1 MARGTAVDILDGL
14 SSAVAIKGP
23 CKVVAVA
30 NVTLSGEQTIDG
42 VLTSESRVLVTAQ
55 TDARENG
62 IYVTSSGDW
71 RRAADFSRNNDVK
84 KGTQVRVTDGGSY
97 AQTVWVVTAAD
108 PVIDTD
114 NITIA
119 RDTGLTSGALQI
131 ANNLS
136 DLASKIAGWDNLATM
151 FTSGVTATPAAGVLD
166 LSAATDVAVTVGAGN
181 ITSITLG
188 ANKMRLLRF
197 AGAGTITFG
206 ANLEGNTAA
215 ASYTTAAGDFAILT
229 VSSTGVKRL
238 TIFAKSGA
246 SIGTVPVASGGTGST
261 TAAAALV
268 ALGAAAALQLPV
280 PSNFALVA
288 SVAGNALTV
297 ALKGVDGNDPSA
309 SNPVYVPFRN
319 VTAATGTPSYLTI
332 TAPLSLTISSG
343 STMGFASGVAG
354 RLWWVMFSDGGTPR
368 IGLVNCRSGVNIMP
382 LRPGIASSTA
392 EGGAGGADSAQVI
405 YTGTAVTSKAMTVLG
420 YLEATEATA
429 GTWATAPSLI
439 KMWQPGDPLPGDT
452 LQVARNDTG
461 AVATGSTA
469 LPADDTI
476 PQNTE
481 GDQFLSQAITPL
493 GAPNLLGIIAALALS
508 NGTSP
513 RVVAALFRDSTA
525 NALAMQRA
533 VQDTSARPTFCTLNW
548 MELAGSTSPTTIKAR
563 GGSDAG
569 TITFNGAGGGRL
581 YGGAYNSFLEV
592 REIMA

>member
-23 CKVVAVA
+23 CKVAAVA

-119 RDTGLTSGALQI
+119 RDTGLTSDALQI

-246 SIGTVPVASGGTGST
+246 PIGTVPVASGGTGST

-288 SVAGNALTV
+288 SVTGNALTV

-319 VTAATGTPSYLTI
+319 ATAATGTPSYLAI
-332 TAPLSLTISSG
+332 TSALSLVISNG
-343 STMGFASGVAG
+343 STMGFTSAVAG
-354 RLWWVMFSDGGTPR
+354 RLWIVIFNDGGTAR
-368 IGLVNCRSGVNIMP
+368 LGLVNCRSGVNIMS

-429 GTWATAPSLI
+429 GTWATTPSLI
-439 KMWQPGDPLPGDT
+439 KLWQPGDPLPGDVV
-452 LQVARNDTG
+452 QIRRNDTG
-461 AVATGSTA
+461 AVATGTTA
-469 LPADDTI
+469 IPNDDTI
-476 PQNTE
+476 PQSGE
-481 GDQFLSQAITPL
+481 GDQYMSQAITPTSATNVL
-493 GAPNLLGIIAALALS
+493 NVKALATLANS
-508 NGTSP
+508 ANTLLQT
-513 RVVAALFRDSTA
+513 ALFQDATA
-525 NALAMQRA
+525 NALATTRMHPDGTNSMQA
-533 VQDTSARPTFCTLNW
+533 VATDYSLLAATTSATTFK
-548 MELAGSTSPTTIKAR
+548 IR
-563 GGSDAG
+563 GGSVSG
-569 TITFNGAGGGRL
+569 TTTFNGSGGARK
-581 YGGAYNSFLEV
+581 YGGVINSFMEV
-592 REIMA
+592 REVMA